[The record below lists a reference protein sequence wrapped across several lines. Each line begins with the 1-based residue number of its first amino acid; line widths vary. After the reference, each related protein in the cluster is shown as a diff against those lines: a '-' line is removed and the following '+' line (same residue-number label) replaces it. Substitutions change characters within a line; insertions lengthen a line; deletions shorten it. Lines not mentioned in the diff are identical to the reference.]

1 MANRIDSVQNTIT
14 PKPAKDTSG
23 TRAGGSV
30 RARDD
35 ATAETSA
42 SGVRNSVTL
51 TEQGQRLAELEKTLA
66 SLPAI
71 DSERVAAV
79 KADIASGNYKVD
91 VENIADVLIA
101 TEAEFNE

>member
-30 RARDD
+30 RPRDD
-35 ATAETSA
+35 AAADSGA
-42 SGVRNSVTL
+42 SGTRKSVTL

-66 SLPAI
+66 SQPAI
-71 DSERVAAV
+71 DSARVAAV
-79 KADIASGNYKVD
+79 KADIASGNYTVD
-91 VENIADVLIA
+91 VENIADTLLA
-101 TEAEFNE
+101 TEADFDE